1 MIEINLLRGQ
11 KISRRGL
18 PRISLSRLPVKLEYL
33 VAVGLVSF
41 LLLLFA
47 VIAVYQRAQIGQVRS
62 RIARATEEKA
72 KLQDAVRLVN
82 QLSRK
87 QNEVAVKLEL
97 IRQLD
102 QNRFFE
108 ARLVSDISNSL
119 PEYLWLTAVR
129 EAPPIITLEGMAFSS
144 FLIANFMDNLSKSSN
159 MRGVDLV
166 SLEKGEFEGKEVIKF
181 TLVASLVQDLS
192 TGPAGPKPPGN

>member
-1 MIEINLLRGQ
+1 
-11 KISRRGL
+11 
-18 PRISLSRLPVKLEYL
+18 
-33 VAVGLVSF
+33 
-41 LLLLFA
+41 
-47 VIAVYQRAQIGQVRS
+47 
-62 RIARATEEKA
+62 
-72 KLQDAVRLVN
+72 VN